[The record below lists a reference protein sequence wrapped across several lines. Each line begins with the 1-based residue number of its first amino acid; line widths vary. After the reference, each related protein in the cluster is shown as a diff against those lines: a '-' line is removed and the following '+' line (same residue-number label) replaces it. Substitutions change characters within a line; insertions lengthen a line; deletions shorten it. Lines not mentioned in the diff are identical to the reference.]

1 MNFKQ
6 DRNWKPHMLSLEQV
20 QAVMTHHRSINMD
33 FVISVFALCLVK
45 KKGKTKLP
53 MLSALRQHRNK
64 LRQQI

>member
-1 MNFKQ
+1 
-6 DRNWKPHMLSLEQV
+6 MLSLEQV